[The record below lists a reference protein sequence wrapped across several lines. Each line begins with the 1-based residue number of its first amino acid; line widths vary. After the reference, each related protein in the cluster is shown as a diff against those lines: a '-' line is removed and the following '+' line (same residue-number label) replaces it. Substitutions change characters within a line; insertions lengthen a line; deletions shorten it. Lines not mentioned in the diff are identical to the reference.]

1 MVKSH
6 HTDKQISSLYQ
17 KKIRNPFFSHA
28 QVQNREINFKN
39 KKSPPALKLIK
50 HLFKRPVI
58 FFLTE
63 FGVLEKK
70 LLKNS
75 MSKTNSPPHKNS

>member
-6 HTDKQISSLYQ
+6 HTDKQISFFVS

-28 QVQNREINFKN
+28 LYYTKIQNREINFKN

-70 LLKNS
+70 
-75 MSKTNSPPHKNS
+75 